1 MLRVPEPFIGVA
13 QIVELDAPGRHPA
26 DPSQG
31 LTSSTGSLM
40 LGHRGHQKRRIDTG
54 CETGSGEGALGLAV
68 TSEEREVPG
77 KRRAG

>member
-1 MLRVPEPFIGVA
+1 
-13 QIVELDAPGRHPA
+13 
-26 DPSQG
+26 
-31 LTSSTGSLM
+31 M